1 MNRTVAMIAV
11 AVGLFATLNSPV
23 SAQTTERLMNGN
35 SIYGVPFAGQKTDF
49 VVDLDSRKAINIEC
63 GQTVQFRQGGKTFAW
78 KFDVVGH
85 RAVDLSKIAPAGF
98 SSMPFKVYVDKNEGE
113 RA

>member
-1 MNRTVAMIAV
+1 MAIATSLF
-11 AVGLFATLNSPV
+11 VGV
-23 SAQTTERLMNGN
+23 SAQAAPPAERLMNGN

-49 VVDLDSRKAINIEC
+49 VVDLDSRRAINIEC
-63 GQTVQFRQGGKTFAW
+63 GQTVLFRQGGKTFAW

-85 RAVDLSKIAPAGF
+85 KSVDLSKIAPAGF
-98 SSMPFKVYVDKNEGE
+98 SDKAFRVYVDKNEGE